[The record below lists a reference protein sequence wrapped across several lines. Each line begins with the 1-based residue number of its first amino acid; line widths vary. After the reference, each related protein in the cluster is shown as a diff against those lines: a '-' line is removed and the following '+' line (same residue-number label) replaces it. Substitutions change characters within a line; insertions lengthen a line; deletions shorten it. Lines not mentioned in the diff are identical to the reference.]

1 MISNDPF
8 LKRRITYSHIL
19 WNNAFSQ
26 DELFNIQNICEK
38 EEFNKAITVG
48 KGEDC
53 EDHRRSK
60 VKFFDRNEDNFWIFD
75 RFNNVI
81 DSINN
86 RFYNFDLYGYK
97 NFQYTIYDSCEK
109 GEYDWHKDTILGD
122 NLGGMDN
129 EGTRKLSAVM
139 LLSEPQ
145 IDFSGGEFQLNLGME
160 KDPVTP
166 TLNKGD
172 IIVFPSFLIH
182 RVKPVHLGIRKSIV
196 IWVEGPKFV

>member
-1 MISNDPF
+1 MITNDPF
-8 LKRRITYSHIL
+8 LKRRITHSCII

-26 DELFNIQNICEK
+26 EELSNIQNLCEK
-38 EEFNKAITVG
+38 EEFNKVTTVG

-53 EDHRRSK
+53 EEHRRSK

-86 RFYNFDLYGYK
+86 KFYDFDLYGYK
-97 NFQYTIYDSCEK
+97 SFQYTIYDSREK
-109 GEYDWHKDTILGD
+109 GEYNWHQDIILGD
-122 NLGGMDN
+122 YLDGMDN
-129 EGTRKLSAVM
+129 QGTRKLSVVM

-145 IDFSGGEFQLNLGME
+145 IDFSGGEFHLNLGME
-160 KDPVTP
+160 KDPITP

-172 IIVFPSFLIH
+172 IIAFPSFLIH
-182 RVKPVHLGIRKSIV
+182 IVKPVLLGVRKSIV
-196 IWVEGPKFV
+196 IWVEGPKFR